1 MTEGFAVE
9 DVAVVGDEDYGSGGF
24 VVVDGVLDEGVDGG
38 EGGRSRGLGR
48 RACGGDGEEEER
60 EEDLVT
66 EGHCLLCGASRPWT
80 PRYMVESGE
89 VDGELRSGW
98 FRV

>member
-1 MTEGFAVE
+1 
-9 DVAVVGDEDYGSGGF
+9 
-24 VVVDGVLDEGVDGG
+24 
-38 EGGRSRGLGR
+38 LGR